1 MTLPVVNP
9 NVLGSFISTTFVL
22 DVARLEDIDVQSPEF
37 KELLVRLYQDLNRM
51 LFSLNRK
58 ISGNYGLS
66 QFVTGSLWFPSTAA
80 TSVANVTYRPE
91 TRIVINFGTLPNTGT
106 KSVAH
111 GINCNSGVSFT
122 RIYGTA
128 TDPVGFHYIPLPYAS
143 PTLVNNIELKVDAT
157 NVTVI
162 TGSNRT
168 AFTTTYI
175 VLEFLTA
182 L

>member
-1 MTLPVVNP
+1 MVLPVVNS

-66 QFVTGSLWFPSTAA
+66 QFVTGSLWFPSTSS

-91 TRIVINFGTLPNTGT
+91 TRVVINFGTLPDTTT
-106 KSVAH
+106 KSLAH
-111 GINCNSGVSFT
+111 GINCNKGVSFT
-122 RIYGTA
+122 RIYGAA
-128 TDPVGFHYIPLPYAS
+128 TDPVGFNYIPLPYAS